1 MDDSDRRERVALH
14 EANKPIPGHIR
25 GRPRSTMEPFL
36 PDSSDPLIE
45 FLQPQPIARNTVI
58 GVSGPEFSG
67 TTPGVASTTG
77 SVPMATTP
85 LVDPFESS
93 AQALSGGLG
102 LTIHF
107 PRRDL
112 PQ

>member
-1 MDDSDRRERVALH
+1 
-14 EANKPIPGHIR
+14 
-25 GRPRSTMEPFL
+25 MEPFL

-45 FLQPQPIARNTVI
+45 FLQPEPIARDAVI
-58 GVSGPEFSG
+58 GV
-67 TTPGVASTTG
+67 VASNFLAQLPVLLHNRF
-77 SVPMATTP
+77 VPMATTP